1 MQCLSPQVPPL
12 SQCCHGAI
20 SLLPC
25 ICHVHVRAG
34 FGTSYIRMQQNHA
47 MLLSSSGNSNALQ
60 WLSQKLCG
68 ASRQHCC
75 RRHHNCASARRSS
88 RYAGPAS
95 SVGLSQSSE
104 MSSRCSSKSCSC
116 WWRPSPS
123 SCTRDGLVGNTES
136 GAVQPAR
143 SQASAP
149 QGNRLDRRCSSKCQL
164 CSSTPSTLQVINP
177 SSCLTHRT
185 RQPQRSA
192 AQRTCAKRDTT
203 PLVGQRKPPLPP
215 AATLVHRPPSLA
227 NSCATGC
234 SLPPLPPAW
243 PSAAVSCASPACSAG
258 PSSCGSVG
266 VVPQV
271 SGLQQHELPRQR
283 AQHATASPCTLA
295 SANQ

>member
-192 AQRTCAKRDTT
+192 AHLCKAGHHAAGGAAETT
-203 PLVGQRKPPLPP
+203 AATRRHLGPPP
-215 AATLVHRPPSLA
+215 AILGEQLRHRLLA
-227 NSCATGC
+227 AAAAACLALRC
-234 SLPPLPPAW
+234 S
-243 PSAAVSCASPACSAG
+243 
-258 PSSCGSVG
+258 
-266 VVPQV
+266 
-271 SGLQQHELPRQR
+271 
-283 AQHATASPCTLA
+283 
-295 SANQ
+295 